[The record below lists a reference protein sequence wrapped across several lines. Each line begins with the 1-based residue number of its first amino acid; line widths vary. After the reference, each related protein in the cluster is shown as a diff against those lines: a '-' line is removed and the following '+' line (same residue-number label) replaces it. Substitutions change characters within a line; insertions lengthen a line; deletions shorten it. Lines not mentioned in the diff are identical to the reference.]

1 MTTEDLKIDVATLDK
16 WLADKKPVTI
26 LDIRPSAQRE
36 EGSIPGS
43 IHANVYDKLKAN
55 DQHAFDSLTLEQHV
69 PIVTVCSA
77 GGLSLTAAEI
87 LKQKGFD
94 AFSLEGG
101 MKAWTISHTTQ
112 HSNIM
117 NTTDNGLR
125 FTGSVPKNYDE
136 YLGPMFFEPYA
147 IDLASRIDPTSIS
160 VALELGCGTGRVTR
174 HLRKTLAPQSMLIA
188 SDLSPDMLAVA
199 KDKLKELN
207 IDWRIINAQELPF
220 SDGSVDLIVCSFG
233 YMFVA
238 DRPKAFAEALRVL
251 RPGGTLLLS
260 TWSKLEDNEASF
272 VFRKTVK
279 KYLGDSLPE
288 SYKLPFSMHDPAP
301 IQESLRQKG
310 FSKVKSEVI
319 EKESFCTSAKIA
331 AEGLTIGGSIYN
343 EIMDRNPAWLGEIQS
358 TVEKELSEKYG
369 AEPMVAPM
377 KAVITQAWK

>member
-1 MTTEDLKIDVATLDK
+1 
-16 WLADKKPVTI
+16 
-26 LDIRPSAQRE
+26 
-36 EGSIPGS
+36 
-43 IHANVYDKLKAN
+43 
-55 DQHAFDSLTLEQHV
+55 
-69 PIVTVCSA
+69 
-77 GGLSLTAAEI
+77 
-87 LKQKGFD
+87 
-94 AFSLEGG
+94 
-101 MKAWTISHTTQ
+101 MKAWNISQTTQ
-112 HSNIM
+112 HSNTM

-147 IDLASRIDPTSIS
+147 IDLASRIDPSLIS

-174 HLRKTLAPQSMLIA
+174 HLRKTLRAQSTLIA

-199 KDKLKELN
+199 KDKLKDLN

-220 SDGSVDLIVCSFG
+220 SDESVDLIVCSFG

-238 DRPKAFAEALRVL
+238 DRPKAFADAFRVL
-251 RPGGTLLLS
+251 RLGGTLLLA
-260 TWSKLEDNEASF
+260 TWGKLEDNEASY

-288 SYKLPFSMHDPAP
+288 SYKLPFSMHDPAT
-301 IQESLRQKG
+301 IQESLRQAG
-310 FSKVKSEVI
+310 FSKVKSEVV
-319 EKESFCTSAKIA
+319 EKESLCTSAKIA

-343 EIMDRNPAWLGEIQS
+343 EIMNHNPAWLGEIQT
-358 TVEKELSEKYG
+358 TVEKELSEKFG